1 MCCSNNGT
9 SDNGVESNRKDSMK
23 YDYATTV
30 IQPKQPVASYETMSL
45 HEEDV
50 SESAASKTNLDKP
63 SAPVY
68 SEVSNPHSNLQ
79 LEHDPTA
86 SPVYS
91 EVHNLHSNPQ
101 LEHNSAYD
109 EQSEETDHQS

>member
-1 MCCSNNGT
+1 
-9 SDNGVESNRKDSMK
+9 MK

-30 IQPKQPVASYETMSL
+30 IQPKQPVASYETVSL

-50 SESAASKTNLDKP
+50 SESAASKTNLDKS

-68 SEVSNPHSNLQ
+68 SEVSNPHSNVQ
-79 LEHDPTA
+79 SEYNPTS

-91 EVHNLHSNPQ
+91 EVHNPHSDPQ
-101 LEHNSAYD
+101 LQRNPAYHALA
-109 EQSEETDHQS
+109 EETDHQS